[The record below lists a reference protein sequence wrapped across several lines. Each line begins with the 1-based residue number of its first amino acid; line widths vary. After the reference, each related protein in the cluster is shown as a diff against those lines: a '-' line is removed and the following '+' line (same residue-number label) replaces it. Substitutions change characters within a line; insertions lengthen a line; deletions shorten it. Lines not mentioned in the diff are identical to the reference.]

1 MSGPGS
7 ERERLRRRQAIGI
20 VLIAAAILG
29 FTLLRAD
36 WHAIF
41 PPGWWRW

>member
-1 MSGPGS
+1 MSAADGP
-7 ERERLRRRQAIGI
+7 ERLRRRQ
-20 VLIAAAILG
+20 ILG
-29 FTLLRAD
+29 ILLLAAVILLVTLLRAD

>member
-1 MSGPGS
+1 MTAA
-7 ERERLRRRQAIGI
+7 RVRRQQAAGI
-20 VLIAAAILG
+20 LIIAALILAL
-29 FTLLRAD
+29 TLLRAD

>member
-1 MSGPGS
+1 MTPA
-7 ERERLRRRQAIGI
+7 RLRRQQAAGI
-20 VLIAAAILG
+20 LILAALILG
-29 FTLLRAD
+29 LTLLRAN